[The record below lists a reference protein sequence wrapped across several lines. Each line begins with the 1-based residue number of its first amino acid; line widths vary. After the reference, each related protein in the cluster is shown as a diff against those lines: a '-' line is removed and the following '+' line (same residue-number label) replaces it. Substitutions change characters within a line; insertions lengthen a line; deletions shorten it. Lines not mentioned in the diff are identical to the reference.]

1 MTMSI
6 YTSVYFR
13 GPVPRTADVERALT
27 DIGMPFT
34 INDGLEIEGHSGY
47 LPMTYEEFE
56 DEIGT
61 EVLFSTGPPVVEK
74 FTAIYIIPV
83 YTR

>member
-1 MTMSI
+1 MSM

-13 GPVPRTADVERALT
+13 GPVPKTADVEKTLA
-27 DIGMPFT
+27 DMGMPFT
-34 INDGLEIEGHSGY
+34 INDGVEIEGHSGH
-47 LPMTYEEFE
+47 LPMTYEDYE
-56 DEIGT
+56 DGVGT
-61 EVLFSTGPPVVEK
+61 EVLFSTGPPIVGK